1 MSINIGIKLLIVNV
15 LLIQLIQY
23 YFLISVR
30 EDLICSE
37 EGSGWILFHK
47 YVQQQ
52 QLFCHQK
59 KSFSNLFIHDSI
71 VYLDTERDRGINPGR
86 GICFWG
92 LGSHGHKTVN

>member
-1 MSINIGIKLLIVNV
+1 MSIKIGIKLLIVNV

-47 YVQQQ
+47 YFQQQ

-59 KSFSNLFIHDSI
+59 KSFSNLFIHDLI

>member
-1 MSINIGIKLLIVNV
+1 MSIKIGIKLLIVNV
-15 LLIQLIQY
+15 LLIQY

-47 YVQQQ
+47 YAQQQ

-59 KSFSNLFIHDSI
+59 KSFSNLFIHDLI
-71 VYLDTERDRGINPGR
+71 VLLDTERDRGINLPGE
-86 GICFWG
+86 GICLWW
-92 LGSHGHKTVN
+92 LGSHGHETVN

>member
-1 MSINIGIKLLIVNV
+1 MSIKIGIKLLIVNV
-15 LLIQLIQY
+15 LLIQY

-47 YVQQQ
+47 YAQQQ

-59 KSFSNLFIHDSI
+59 KSSSNLFIHDLI
-71 VYLDTERDRGINPGR
+71 V
-86 GICFWG
+86 
-92 LGSHGHKTVN
+92 